1 MRPTCTIFNYLPLP
15 IRPRSVVIGLVAVG
29 LGAGRVTVANLPNE
43 PRWYFEMV
51 PDRGDPLIIA
61 DRSLHLATAA
71 NLRDA
76 GGYRTADGKWV
87 RMGCRTGRMDSN
99 I

>member
-1 MRPTCTIFNYLPLP
+1 M
-15 IRPRSVVIGLVAVG
+15 IGLVAVG

-87 RMGCRTGRMDSN
+87 RMELAYRSN
-99 I
+99 GLEHLTDGELAQIEFL